1 MLITTELR
9 QAWTA
14 FRRPG
19 RLTALAAAALVVI
32 SLGVLTALGHR
43 VSCDGPCPVDP
54 IAPDGSTVS
63 DQFFFYHR
71 DLGPTGSITAR
82 LTSMTGT
89 ITYPPPDHDRIV
101 PGLVPWAK
109 AGIIVKDGLRQGSSY
124 AAVMMTGHHGV
135 RMQHDYRYDVA
146 GRAGGVTAESPVWL
160 RLTRAGDTI
169 TGYESSDGRQWST
182 VGTAVLHG
190 LPDTVQVGLFAAS
203 PGDLTLQRVGL
214 GGAIQQS
221 RFTQADGTFDTVGLD
236 GAKPG
241 VWRAEAVGEMNHTDW
256 EKHHNPSGVIEAK
269 GTITVSGTGDIGPI
283 GDNGGVAAERLLP
296 GLTIALLIVLV
307 VAARFGATDRR
318 PAGAPDR
325 GSAGA
330 TGGRRDPGTAVT
342 RSVLAARA
350 VVAGTAAWLTG
361 VVAVGIVVP
370 VGVAILKH
378 NGVPVLGVSVL
389 TGVRLVVGVAI
400 VLALAAVLAFGLGA
414 LMRRG
419 RAAIMVATALIAVPY
434 ALAALPLLPDAVAQ
448 WLLRVTPAA
457 GFAVQQT
464 VVEYPQ
470 VLRHYAPS
478 GGYFPLPGWAGLAVL
493 GTYTAV
499 VMAVALRGRPS
510 GTDGAP
516 TRPFPAGVPSAPRI
530 G

>member
-1 MLITTELR
+1 MLITEHPR
-9 QAWTA
+9 QAWTE

-32 SLGVLTALGHR
+32 SLGILTALGHR

-54 IAPDGSTVS
+54 IAADGSTVS

-71 DLGPTGSITAR
+71 DLGSTGSITAR

-124 AAVMMTGHHGV
+124 AALMLTGHHGV

-146 GRAGGVTAESPVWL
+146 GRAGEVTAGSPVWL
-160 RLTRAGDTI
+160 RLTRAGNTI

-182 VGTAVLHG
+182 VGTTVLDG
-190 LPDTVQVGLFAAS
+190 LPDTVQVGLFATS
-203 PGDLTLQRVGL
+203 PGDLSLQRVGL
-214 GGAIQQS
+214 GGAVQQS
-221 RFTQADGTFDTVGLD
+221 RFTQASGVFDTVGLD

-241 VWRAEAVGEMNHTDW
+241 AWRAEAVGEMNHTDW
-256 EKHHNPSGVIEAK
+256 EKHHNPSGAVEAN
-269 GTITVSGTGDIGPI
+269 GTITVSGTGDIGPM
-283 GDNGGVAAERLLP
+283 GDNGGIAAERLLL

-307 VAARFGATDRR
+307 VAARFGATNSR
-318 PAGAPDR
+318 PAGA
-325 GSAGA
+325 
-330 TGGRRDPGTAVT
+330 TNRRPADVRPVT
-342 RSVLAARA
+342 RRVLGARA
-350 VVAGTAAWLTG
+350 VVVGTATFVTG
-361 VVAVGIVVP
+361 VVAVGIAIA
-370 VGVAILKH
+370 VGVAIFKH
-378 NGVPVLGVSVL
+378 NGVPIIGVSVL
-389 TGVRLVVGVAI
+389 TGFRVVVGVAT
-400 VLALAAVLAFGLGA
+400 VLALAALLAFGLGA
-414 LMRRG
+414 LMRRAW
-419 RAAIMVATALIAVPY
+419 AAIMVATALIALPY

-470 VLRHYAPS
+470 VLWHYAPS
-478 GGYFPLPGWAGLAVL
+478 EGYFPLPGWAGLAVL

-499 VMAVALRGRPS
+499 VMAVALHGRPS
-510 GTDGAP
+510 GDGAP
-516 TRPFPAGVPSAPRI
+516 PGPFPAGVPSAPRI